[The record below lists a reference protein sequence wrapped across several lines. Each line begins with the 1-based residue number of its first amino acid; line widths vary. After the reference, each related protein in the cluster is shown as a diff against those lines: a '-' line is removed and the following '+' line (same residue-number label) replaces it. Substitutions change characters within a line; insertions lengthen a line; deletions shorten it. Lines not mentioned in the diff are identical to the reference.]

1 MSVNIGENLK
11 KLRLRKGLT
20 QEQVAEAF
28 GVSAQAVSRWE
39 NNIAYPDI
47 TLLPGIAIFY
57 DTTIDAFVGMD
68 EIRAEEALRRIHRRV
83 HALVAHGEADAA
95 VALIKESLKTY
106 PNNSGL
112 LGALGETLARRENDP
127 AATQEAIG
135 VAERL
140 LQNVDIS
147 MKARCTA
154 TANLLFLYLKAG
166 ARDKACTL
174 VRSLPHIWESREILL
189 AETAEDGAYAQALR
203 ESIIKAL
210 VFLCQKIDGVSA
222 HISGATPDYIQ
233 LGVDF
238 TPQKSVADMLEQL
251 RSFLSA

>member
-1 MSVNIGENLK
+1 
-11 KLRLRKGLT
+11 
-20 QEQVAEAF
+20 
-28 GVSAQAVSRWE
+28 
-39 NNIAYPDI
+39 
-47 TLLPGIAIFY
+47 
-57 DTTIDAFVGMD
+57 MD
-68 EIRAEEALRRIHRRV
+68 EIRAEETLCRIHSRV

-95 VALIKESLKTY
+95 AALIKESLKTY
-106 PNNSGL
+106 PNNSSL
-112 LGALGETLARRENDP
+112 LGALGETLARREDAP
-127 AATQEAIG
+127 AATQEAID
-135 VAERL
+135 VTERL
-140 LQNVDIS
+140 LQNTDIS

-166 ARDKACTL
+166 SRDKACTL

-210 VFLCQKIDGVSA
+210 VFLCQKIDGASA

-238 TPQKSVADMLEQL
+238 TPQKRVPEMLEQL
-251 RSFLSA
+251 RSFLGA